1 MQATHVAGAATLS
14 YDVRLPGRPRRRGL
28 SGENAMTAITRQLAE
43 FVHRVSYDA
52 LPTAV
57 PERVKALALDLTGVM
72 LRARNEAEST
82 PAMISAAARLGLAG
96 GACTVVGDAAGYTPA
111 GAAMLNGT
119 LAHSLDFDDTH
130 APGSLHPSAPIV
142 PAAFAA
148 AEMTG
153 ADGRALISAI
163 VAGYEVQIRLS
174 LALDPAAH
182 YDRGFHPT
190 ATCGAFG
197 AAAAVGRVLGLNTEG
212 YVNAFG
218 IVLSMAAGSMQF
230 LVNGAWTKRSHV
242 GHAAMSGLIAATLAS
257 EGYKG
262 AAQALEGKWGF
273 LHAYAPA
280 ADAAKVLDGL
290 GSRWETLKIAVKP
303 YPSCRYTH
311 AAVDGILALARKHSF
326 RAEDVEAVT
335 VGLPEPG
342 WKITGDPEAAKQS
355 PASVVDGQFSM
366 AFCAAVALRTGGFV
380 WDDYARHLGDPA
392 TLALCKR
399 VSTRV
404 DPRAQ
409 ADFPAEMSAS
419 VRLRTARGEFETYVR
434 VPKGEPAN
442 FLSPAELRAKFDGL
456 AAPYL
461 PAQRRDQLAHALL
474 ALDQAQD
481 IGGLLRLSRPEA
493 TDRRRAVAAG

>member
-1 MQATHVAGAATLS
+1 
-14 YDVRLPGRPRRRGL
+14 
-28 SGENAMTAITRQLAE
+28 
-43 FVHRVSYDA
+43 
-52 LPTAV
+52 
-57 PERVKALALDLTGVM
+57 
-72 LRARNEAEST
+72 
-82 PAMISAAARLGLAG
+82 
-96 GACTVVGDAAGYTPA
+96 
-111 GAAMLNGT
+111 MLNGT

-148 AEMTG
+148 AEMAE
-153 ADGRALISAI
+153 ADGRAVLAAA

-197 AAAAVGRVLGLNTEG
+197 AAAAAGRILGLDPEG
-212 YVNAFG
+212 FSNAFG
-218 IVLSMAAGSMQF
+218 IVLSMSAGSMQY

-242 GHAAMSGLIAATLAS
+242 GHAALCGLVAATLAR

-262 AAQALEGKWGF
+262 ASESLEGKWGF

-280 ADAAKVLDGL
+280 ADAAKAVDGL
-290 GSRWETLKIAVKP
+290 GRRWETLKIAVKP
-303 YPSCRYTH
+303 YPSCRYGH
-311 AAVDGILALARKHSF
+311 APLDGILALAREHRI
-326 RAEDVEAVT
+326 RAEEVEEVV

-342 WKITGDPEAAKQS
+342 WKLIGDPEPAKQA
-355 PASVVDGQFSM
+355 PKSVVDGQFSM
-366 AFCAAVALRTGGFV
+366 AFCASVALRSGGFA

-399 VSTRV
+399 VKTWV

-409 ADFPAEMSAS
+409 ADFQKDMSGS
-419 VRLRTARGEFETYVR
+419 VQIRTARGAFETYVR

-442 FLSPAELRAKFDGL
+442 FLSAAELRAKFDGL
-456 AAPYL
+456 TGPYL
-461 PAQRRDQLAHALL
+461 SARRRDELAGALL
-474 ALDQAQD
+474 ALDQVKD
-481 IGGLLRLSRPEA
+481 IGALLRLTRPDA
-493 TDRRRAVAAG
+493 ASGRRVA

>member
-1 MQATHVAGAATLS
+1 MITRELTRFIAGIS
-14 YDVRLPGRPRRRGL
+14 YDTLPVEVR
-28 SGENAMTAITRQLAE
+28 
-43 FVHRVSYDA
+43 
-52 LPTAV
+52 
-57 PERVKALALDLTGVM
+57 ERVKALVLDLVGIMV
-72 LRARNEAEST
+72 RARNEAEST
-82 PAMISAAARLGLAG
+82 PAMISAASRLGFTG
-96 GACTVVGDAAGYTPA
+96 GACTVIGDAAGYTPP

-130 APGSLHPSAPIV
+130 ASGSLHASAPIV

-148 AEMTG
+148 AEMAG
-153 ADGRALISAI
+153 ADGRATIAAI

-197 AAAAVGRVLGLNTEG
+197 AAAAAGRLLQLDPEG
-212 YVNAFG
+212 HANAFG

-242 GHAAMSGLIAATLAS
+242 GHAAMCGLIAATLAR

-262 AAQALEGKWGF
+262 ASDAIEGKWGF

-280 ADAAKVLDGL
+280 ADAAKAVDGL
-290 GSRWETLKIAVKP
+290 GSRWETMKIAVKP
-303 YPSCRYTH
+303 YPSCRYSH
-311 AAVDGILALARKHSF
+311 APVDGILALAREHGIK
-326 RAEDVEAVT
+326 AEEVEEVT

-342 WKITGDPEAAKQS
+342 WKITGDPEPAKQS
-355 PASVVDGQFSM
+355 PQSVVDGQFSM
-366 AFCAAVALRTGGFV
+366 AFCAAVALRSGGLA

-399 VSTRV
+399 VRTRV
-404 DPRAQ
+404 DPKAQ
-409 ADFPAEMSAS
+409 ADFPAEMSGS
-419 VRLRTARGEFETYVR
+419 VSIKTARGAFETYVR

-442 FLSPAELRAKFDGL
+442 FLSAAELRAKFDGL
-456 AAPYL
+456 AGPYL
-461 PAQRRDQLAHALL
+461 SARRRDELAGALA
-474 ALDQAQD
+474 ALEQAKD
-481 IGGLLRLSRPEA
+481 IGALLRLTRPDQA
-493 TDRRRAVAAG
+493 SGRRVA